1 MEIMKAPAQVGWMAA
16 MLLGLSAAAMCQSTL
31 PPMAP
36 TMRDVEEHP
45 ATVEYTDGRIAVTAD
60 NSSLKDIL
68 REIARRAGMAVEG
81 SVIEERVFGQYG
93 PGAPAEVLSALLVGT
108 GTNIMVAS
116 GKSHAPQLIL
126 SPQHGGPTPPDPGA
140 QRRRAEAEARE
151 RERERLAIAEETART
166 DTEQAE
172 PPATGESAAA
182 AKVSDGSSG
191 VEMERQKA
199 DSVSIPAQKSGPG
212 AGESGAV
219 EATQ

>member
-16 MLLGLSAAAMCQSTL
+16 MLLGLSAAAVCQSTL

-151 RERERLAIAEETART
+151 RERLAIAEETART
-166 DTEQAE
+166 DTEQAK
-172 PPATGESAAA
+172 PPATEESAAA
-182 AKVSDGSSG
+182 AKVSDGSGG

-199 DSVSIPAQKSGPG
+199 DSVSIPSQKSGPG

>member
-1 MEIMKAPAQVGWMAA
+1 MEAMKTPAQIGWIAA
-16 MLLGLSAAAMCQSTL
+16 TLLAVSATAACQSTL

-45 ATVEYTDGRIAVTAD
+45 ATVEYTDGRIAVIAD
-60 NSSLKDIL
+60 NSSLNDIL

-81 SVIEERVFGQYG
+81 SVIEERVFGKYG

-126 SPQHGGPTPPDPGA
+126 TPQHGGPTPPDPGA

-151 RERERLAIAEETART
+151 RERLAVQEETAPAE
-166 DTEQAE
+166 TEE
-172 PPATGESAAA
+172 VKPAAA
-182 AKVSDGSSG
+182 GDSGALAKVPGGSG
-191 VEMERQKA
+191 GGAPEPQQRA
-199 DSVSIPAQKSGPG
+199 DSDSTSDPELS
-212 AGESGAV
+212 AGTREQGTA
-219 EATQ
+219 EAIK